1 MRWAG
6 LSVEANPV
14 AMGRGGSVIVVI
26 DEGWVH
32 SGESILFGD
41 HIIVQNGIWDE
52 RAGDMMEGG
61 IRKKKKK
68 RGRYEREH
76 QFNAHATSSLYANLA
91 VGTGFVT
98 YSVGELDKTYQHV

>member
-68 RGRYEREH
+68 KE
-76 QFNAHATSSLYANLA
+76 
-91 VGTGFVT
+91 VGTKENINSMLT
-98 YSVGELDKTYQHV
+98 LRPRCMQT